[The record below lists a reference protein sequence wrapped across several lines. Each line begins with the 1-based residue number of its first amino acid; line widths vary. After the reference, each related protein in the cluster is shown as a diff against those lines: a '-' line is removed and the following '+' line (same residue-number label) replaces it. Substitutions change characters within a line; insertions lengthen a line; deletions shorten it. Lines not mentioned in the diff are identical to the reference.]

1 MKQLLYFSAG
11 WCEPCKTLGPIM
23 EQAGQQINI
32 TKIDVDSSPEM
43 VQWFGVRNVP
53 TVVLV
58 GDNQQEIRRFTG
70 VKTLNEIINF
80 SN

>member
-1 MKQLLYFSAG
+1 MKQLLYFSAA
-11 WCEPCKTLGPIM
+11 WCGPCKTLGPIM

-43 VQWFGVRNVP
+43 VQRFGVRNVP

-80 SN
+80 LN

>member
-1 MKQLLYFSAG
+1 MKQLLYFSAA
-11 WCEPCKTLGPIM
+11 WCGPCKTLGPIM

-43 VQWFGVRNVP
+43 VQRFGVRNIP
-53 TVVLV
+53 TVILV

>member
-1 MKQLLYFSAG
+1 
-11 WCEPCKTLGPIM
+11 
-23 EQAGQQINI
+23 
-32 TKIDVDSSPEM
+32 M
-43 VQWFGVRNVP
+43 VQRFGVRNVP

>member
-1 MKQLLYFSAG
+1 MKQLLYFSAA
-11 WCEPCKTLGPIM
+11 WCNPCKTLGPIM
-23 EQAGQQINI
+23 EQVGQQTNI
-32 TKIDVDSSPEM
+32 MKIDVDSSPEM
-43 VQWFGVRNVP
+43 VQKFGVRNIP

>member
-11 WCEPCKTLGPIM
+11 WCGPCKTLGPIM

-32 TKIDVDSSPEM
+32 TKIDVDLSPEM
-43 VQWFGVRNVP
+43 VQRFGVRNVP

>member
-1 MKQLLYFSAG
+1 MKQLLYFSAA
-11 WCEPCKTLGPIM
+11 WCGPCKTLGPIM

-43 VQWFGVRNVP
+43 VQRFGVRNVP

-58 GDNQQEIRRFTG
+58 GDNQQELRRFTG

>member
-1 MKQLLYFSAG
+1 MKQLLYFSAT
-11 WCEPCKTLGPIM
+11 WCGPCKTLGPIM

-43 VQWFGVRNVP
+43 VQRFGVRNVP

-58 GDNQQEIRRFTG
+58 GDNQQELRRFTG

-80 SN
+80 LN

>member
-1 MKQLLYFSAG
+1 MKQLLYFSAA
-11 WCEPCKTLGPIM
+11 WCGPCKTLGPIM

-43 VQWFGVRNVP
+43 VQRFGVRNVP

>member
-1 MKQLLYFSAG
+1 MKQLLYFSAA
-11 WCEPCKTLGPIM
+11 WCGPCKTLGPIM
-23 EQAGQQINI
+23 EQVGQQINI

-43 VQWFGVRNVP
+43 VQRFGVRNVP

>member
-43 VQWFGVRNVP
+43 VQRFGVRNVP

>member
-1 MKQLLYFSAG
+1 MKQLLYFSAT
-11 WCEPCKTLGPIM
+11 WCGPCKTLGPIM

-43 VQWFGVRNVP
+43 VQRFGVRNVP

>member
-11 WCEPCKTLGPIM
+11 WCEPCKTLGPII

-43 VQWFGVRNVP
+43 VQRFGVRNVP

-58 GDNQQEIRRFTG
+58 GDNQQELRRFTG

>member
-1 MKQLLYFSAG
+1 MKQLFYFTST
-11 WCEPCKTLGPIM
+11 WCGPCKTLGPIM

-43 VQWFGVRNVP
+43 VQRFGVRNVP

>member
-23 EQAGQQINI
+23 EQASQQINI

-43 VQWFGVRNVP
+43 VQRFGVRNVP